1 MVQLQANM
9 HAYRPDRALDWLRPA
24 LRKCADLGLLVKL
37 HTGDGPYSIPS
48 EWYPLIREFP
58 SVNFIMAHFGVQT
71 GGVYCFE
78 PYQMAL
84 DTPNVFCESSW
95 CLQSR
100 IVEFAKVLP
109 THKILYGSDTPP
121 NEPGMW
127 LRLLEVLCHE
137 PPQGLNLDE
146 DTLEDYL
153 GNNLARMI
161 GLAPTARP
169 KSVEEAQAYLKQ
181 HAGRSKKHAG
191 EAATQEPLM
200 IIDYAICTRPT
211 SSTKRGRHTG
221 EPFTGERLLKMMDGP
236 YIINGKLRRR
246 IDMGFIQHSARQ
258 HRLSRWQSSRPR
270 RHSLTTYRTYRRAHA
285 EDIRTASSATTRTT
299 RVGARRKTALLNS
312 NST

>member
-1 MVQLQANM
+1 VQLQANM

-84 DTPNVFCESSW
+84 DTPNVYCESSW

-161 GLAPTARP
+161 GIEPSAPPR
-169 KSVEEAQAYLKQ
+169 SVEEAQAYLKQ
-181 HAGRSKKHAG
+181 HAGASQKHAAQASQ
-191 EAATQEPLM
+191 AA
-200 IIDYAICTRPT
+200 YA
-211 SSTKRGRHTG
+211 
-221 EPFTGERLLKMMDGP
+221 
-236 YIINGKLRRR
+236 
-246 IDMGFIQHSARQ
+246 
-258 HRLSRWQSSRPR
+258 
-270 RHSLTTYRTYRRAHA
+270 
-285 EDIRTASSATTRTT
+285 
-299 RVGARRKTALLNS
+299 GAR
-312 NST
+312 